1 MAEQNLFFRWLYR
14 LLALGALGLLL
25 VIAYV
30 IVAGEFSSRRWQH
43 RNTVAVQQPT
53 ADGQKKVEELRFGDL
68 QPIRGSEVRLVKV
81 ESEVERGKRLGLSSG
96 GYGWNFRTRNL
107 VFVQPG
113 NSSPARW
120 LFKDNGQYLGDVD
133 QLCVCKDGA
142 EGPTLALYFEIAKG
156 DGSGHP
162 DGVSPAVTH
171 ADGSGY
177 ATLGKPVARVL
188 DKDVSED
195 GKTLGLLVEDQGK
208 LVYRQFSLETFAPLQ
223 EQLVTQLQRE

>member
-30 IVAGEFSSRRWQH
+30 IVAGELSSRRWQH

-53 ADGQKKVEELRFGDL
+53 ADGQKKVEELRFGGVEL
-68 QPIRGSEVRLVKV
+68 IRGSAIRLIKV
-81 ESEVERGKRLGLSSG
+81 ESEVERGKRPGLSSG

-107 VFVQPG
+107 VFMPPG
-113 NSSPARW
+113 SGSARW

-133 QLCVCKDGA
+133 QLCVCKDGTK
-142 EGPTLALYFEIAKG
+142 GPTLALYFEIAQG
-156 DGSGHP
+156 EGSGRP

-171 ADGSGY
+171 VDGSGY
-177 ATLGKPVARVL
+177 TALGKPVARVL

-208 LVYRQFSLETFAPLQ
+208 LVYRQFSLETFAPLH
-223 EQLVTQLQRE
+223 EQLVTQLQRQ

>member
-30 IVAGEFSSRRWQH
+30 IVAGELSSRRWQH
-43 RNTVAVQQPT
+43 RDTVAVQQPT
-53 ADGQKKVEELRFGDL
+53 ADGRKRVEELRFGDL
-68 QPIRGSEVRLVKV
+68 EAIRGSAVRLIKV
-81 ESEVERGKRLGLSSG
+81 ESEVDRGKRLGLSSG

-113 NSSPARW
+113 SGPARW
-120 LFKDNGQYLGDVD
+120 LFKDNGQYLGEVD
-133 QLCVCKDGA
+133 QLCVCR
-142 EGPTLALYFEIAKG
+142 EGTKGPVLALYFEIARG
-156 DGSGHP
+156 DGTGRP
-162 DGVSPAVTH
+162 DSVSPAATR

-177 ATLGKPVARVL
+177 AVLGKPVARVL

-195 GKTLGLLVEDQGK
+195 GRTLGILVEDEGK
-208 LVYRQFSLETFAPLQ
+208 LLYRQFSLETFVQLS
-223 EQLVTQLQRE
+223 EQPVTQLQRQ

>member
-25 VIAYV
+25 AIAYA
-30 IVAGEFSSRRWQH
+30 IVAGELSSRRWQH

-53 ADGQKKVEELRFGDL
+53 ADGREKVEELRFGDL
-68 QPIRGSEVRLVKV
+68 QVIRGSAVRLIKV
-81 ESEVERGKRLGLSSG
+81 ESEVDRGKRLGLSSG

-113 NSSPARW
+113 GGPARW

-133 QLCVCKDGA
+133 QLCVCR
-142 EGPTLALYFEIAKG
+142 EGTKGPVLALYFEIARG
-156 DGSGHP
+156 DETGRP
-162 DGVSPAVTH
+162 DSVSPAATR

-177 ATLGKPVARVL
+177 AVLGKPVARVL
-188 DKDVSED
+188 DKEVSED
-195 GKTLGLLVEDQGK
+195 GNTLGILVEDEGK
-208 LVYRQFSLETFAPLQ
+208 LLYRRFSLETFAQLQ
-223 EQLVTQLQRE
+223 EQLVTRLQRE

>member
-1 MAEQNLFFRWLYR
+1 MSEQNLFFRWLYR

-30 IVAGEFSSRRWQH
+30 IIAGELSSRRWQH
-43 RNTVAVQQPT
+43 RNTVTVQQPT
-53 ADGQKKVEELRFGDL
+53 ADGQKKVEELRFGGL
-68 QPIRGSEVRLVKV
+68 EVIHGSTIRLIKV

-107 VFVQPG
+107 VFVEPG
-113 NSSPARW
+113 SGPARW
-120 LFKDNGQYLGDVD
+120 LFKDNDQYLSDID
-133 QLCVCKDGA
+133 QLCICKDGTKD
-142 EGPTLALYFEIAKG
+142 PTLALYFEIAKG
-156 DGSGHP
+156 DGSGRP
-162 DGVSPAVTH
+162 DSVSPAVTH

-177 ATLGKPVARVL
+177 AVLGKPVTRVL

-208 LVYRQFSLETFAPLQ
+208 LLYRQFSLETFAPLR

>member
-14 LLALGALGLLL
+14 LLALGALGLLQ

-30 IVAGEFSSRRWQH
+30 IMAGELSSRRWQH

-53 ADGQKKVEELRFGDL
+53 ADGRKKVEELRFGDL
-68 QPIRGSEVRLVKV
+68 ELIRGSAIRMIKV
-81 ESEVERGKRLGLSSG
+81 ESEVDRGKRLGLSSG

-113 NSSPARW
+113 SGPARW
-120 LFKDNGQYLGDVD
+120 LFKDNGQYLGEVD
-133 QLCVCKDGA
+133 QLCVCRDGA
-142 EGPTLALYFEIAKG
+142 KGPALALYFEIARG
-156 DGSGHP
+156 DGTDRP
-162 DGVSPAVTH
+162 DSVSPAATR

-177 ATLGKPVARVL
+177 TVLGKPVARVL

-208 LVYRQFSLETFAPLQ
+208 LVYRRFSLETFAPLQ